1 MRRRALLSA
10 SALSLASL
18 AGCVQTVQRRVRG
31 PIQISHAAAGLHP
44 ASEPWIRGGLSIESG
59 GQYRTGLV
67 TERPSDDTTL
77 FADAYAG
84 TDDPFGGFFA
94 DVDYASGFLLVFEMR
109 SSPDDAH
116 LLRPTRTGLHADLQW
131 AGIDGISLPLERYP
145 YDSDLSESTAAADEL
160 VCTLLAWY
168 AVRSNPTRATVRI
181 YDDRG
186 SPRSG
191 SLTARRRFR

>member
-18 AGCVQTVQRRVRG
+18 AGCVRTVQRRVRG
-31 PIQISHAAAGLHP
+31 PIRISHAAAGLHP
-44 ASEPWIRGGLSIESG
+44 ASEPWIRGGLSVESNR
-59 GQYRTGLV
+59 QYHAELV
-67 TERPSDDTTL
+67 TQTPPDSAAL
-77 FADAYAG
+77 FAETDAK
-84 TDDPFGGFFA
+84 TDPFGGFFA
-94 DVDYASGFLLVFEMR
+94 DIDYTNGFLLMFESA

-145 YDSDLSESTAAADEL
+145 YGSDLPESTVDADEL
-160 VCTLLAWY
+160 VCTMLAWY
-168 AVRSNPTRATVRI
+168 EVRSNPTTATVRL
-181 YDDRG
+181 YDERG
-186 SPRSG
+186 APRSG